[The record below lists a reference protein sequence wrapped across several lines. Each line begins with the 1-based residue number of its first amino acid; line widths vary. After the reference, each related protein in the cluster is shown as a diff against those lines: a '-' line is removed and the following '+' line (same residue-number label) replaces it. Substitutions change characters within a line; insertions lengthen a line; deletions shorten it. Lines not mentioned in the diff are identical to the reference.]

1 MYLQF
6 WSLLVLEHDGTLERK
21 ITRNR
26 RIIYSC
32 FAVGGWN
39 LVTIRCPSVW
49 TRIMLVLS
57 YVHFLRVEI
66 PNGANV
72 IAQFCWLNHY
82 CQWNRHCYQV
92 RSWRACKMP
101 WRLPSSQWSTVV
113 PSRSRTRRFC
123 WVDGGGK
130 GCIFRICWAQK
141 AQTSHGNGPVVS
153 RQGSGIT
160 GRRQVPKYHAKNY
173 GRRDGHALRPEA
185 GVTSPAH
192 PWRKRLGD
200 CRCKC
205 KQIQAVNRTLFTVD
219 YYYKNRCT

>member
-1 MYLQF
+1 MKF
-6 WSLLVLEHDGTLERK
+6 GNHSLSNV
-21 ITRNR
+21 
-26 RIIYSC
+26 
-32 FAVGGWN
+32 F
-39 LVTIRCPSVW
+39 SVW

-82 CQWNRHCYQV
+82 CQWIVGWIIIASEIAIVV
-92 RSWRACKMP
+92 RWEAGGRARCLE
-101 WRLPSSQWSTVV
+101 RLPSSQWSAVV

-130 GCIFRICWAQK
+130 GCIFRIAKCTNKSWKWLGRIKARAQG
-141 AQTSHGNGPVVS
+141 S
-153 RQGSGIT
+153 SGIT
-160 GRRQVPKYHAKNY
+160 GRQQVPKYHAKNH

-192 PWRKRLGD
+192 PYTSMEKTLGW
-200 CRCKC
+200 
-205 KQIQAVNRTLFTVD
+205 LLG
-219 YYYKNRCT
+219 

>member
-1 MYLQF
+1 
-6 WSLLVLEHDGTLERK
+6 
-21 ITRNR
+21 
-26 RIIYSC
+26 
-32 FAVGGWN
+32 
-39 LVTIRCPSVW
+39 
-49 TRIMLVLS
+49 MLVLS

-82 CQWNRHCYQV
+82 CKWNRHCYQV

-101 WRLPSSQWSTVV
+101 W
-113 PSRSRTRRFC
+113 
-123 WVDGGGK
+123 
-130 GCIFRICWAQK
+130 K
-141 AQTSHGNGPVVS
+141 ASKQPMECCGSIKKQAPAFLLSWLWGEGMLGS
-153 RQGSGIT
+153 GMLGSGIT
-160 GRRQVPKYHAKNY
+160 GRQQVPKYHAKNH